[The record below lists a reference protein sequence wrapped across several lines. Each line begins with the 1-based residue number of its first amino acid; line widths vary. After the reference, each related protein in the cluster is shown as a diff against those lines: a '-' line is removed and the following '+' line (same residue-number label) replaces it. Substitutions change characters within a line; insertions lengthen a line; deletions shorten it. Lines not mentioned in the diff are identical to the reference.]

1 MGMSSPAPAFIEL
14 HSLSLCIVGLIVS
27 FRGIVQIEF
36 EIKDATHIIKYN

>member
-27 FRGIVQIEF
+27 LRNIVQIEF
-36 EIKDATHIIKYN
+36 